1 MSGKY
6 TARHYKGSEVYET
19 GKQFYEQ
26 LKGQLNLTDDT
37 ALDST
42 ATQTC
47 FYNLKYTGRAS
58 SAKVSE
64 IYGLLIIQWT
74 AGELV
79 MPDKTALQAA
89 IAAAPKAEDGAYYTA
104 NDRYNGKTSSS
115 DGRGFWYMYQ
125 TALNKANS
133 VNENA
138 DLKSG

>member
-1 MSGKY
+1 
-6 TARHYKGSEVYET
+6 
-19 GKQFYEQ
+19 
-26 LKGQLNLTDDT
+26 
-37 ALDST
+37 
-42 ATQTC
+42 
-47 FYNLKYTGRAS
+47 
-58 SAKVSE
+58 
-64 IYGLLIIQWT
+64 
-74 AGELV
+74 

-138 DLKSG
+138 TSNQDKIDAAVVNLQTAIANLIPADCANTTALYEALQSTPASNSTALAAIRTRSLFCLRDIFMPSRGLT